1 MIWNEIFYCV
11 ISHLVQSFM
20 YITRQ
25 VAQTPRHQNGN
36 SAYHLSY
43 VCIAVLEGL
52 VQWGFRF
59 GSTSSLRV
67 TLASSVCLFLPLMW
81 KWLPVI
87 YQNNCLKGSS
97 VIQTTELTLV
107 KKWTPKTKVLGK
119 FHTAVICIHNVC

>member
-1 MIWNEIFYCV
+1 MIWNEIFYSV
-11 ISHLVQSFM
+11 ISRLVQSFM

-36 SAYHLSY
+36 SAYHLNY

-59 GSTSSLRV
+59 GSTSRLRV
-67 TLASSVCLFLPLMW
+67 TLASSVCLFLPWMW
-81 KWLPVI
+81 KWLPII

-107 KKWTPKTKVLGK
+107 KKWTPKNEVLGR
-119 FHTAVICIHNVC
+119 FHTAVICMHNVS